1 MLAGYFFHWPLHRGS
16 VQWPGLCDLLRSV
29 LWLDSPRLHEQQ
41 ASHDK
46 AIKAS
51 TGGGGGREGAPPE
64 VYLSA
69 GWQVFIW
76 PPPPPHRPPSL
87 LAVEPTVT
95 SDLVYYFRIRN
106 KKKPLN
112 EKCEFNSNLLLTD
125 DSSHLFS
132 HHAPHWCNNPS
143 LLSLLPTGRQ
153 IVTQLTRS
161 RAKCQTRSAPLGVPG
176 EITTLR
182 KCLRLKKKI
191 AAHCNKKVID

>member
-1 MLAGYFFHWPLHRGS
+1 MTFIMSWAGILCLQGIFSIDPFTEGPSSGRGS
-16 VQWPGLCDLLRSV
+16 VTFWGQFSDWTVHACMSSRPATTRQSRRQPEGV
-29 LWLDSPRLHEQQ
+29 
-41 ASHDK
+41 
-46 AIKAS
+46 
-51 TGGGGGREGAPPE
+51 GGGRGLRLKYISVLDGRYSSDP
-64 VYLSA
+64 
-69 GWQVFIW
+69 
-76 PPPPPHRPPSL
+76 RPPT
-87 LAVEPTVT
+87 PITPGCRT
-95 SDLVYYFRIRN
+95 DCDLWPLFSISELEI
-106 KKKPLN
+106 KKTLN

-182 KCLRLKKKI
+182 KCLRF
-191 AAHCNKKVID
+191 